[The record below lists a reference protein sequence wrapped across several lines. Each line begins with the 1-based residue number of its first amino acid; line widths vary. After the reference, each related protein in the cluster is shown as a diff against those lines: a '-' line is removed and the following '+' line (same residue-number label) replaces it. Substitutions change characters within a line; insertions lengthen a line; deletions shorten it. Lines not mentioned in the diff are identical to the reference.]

1 MLQFR
6 KITTQ
11 EELNRVLCL
20 SKLVYTQYCE
30 LTGYPAFT
38 DFLNRIHLDDGLQ
51 IWGCFDKDETVG
63 TIAVRDSCHICLL
76 FVEKEFQRR
85 YIGQNLVH
93 TALDFC
99 ETNGAS
105 AVTVNASPNS
115 ARFYR
120 KMGFASTGA
129 EQIQNGIHFIPMQ
142 LSFQDLPVTIGK
154 IESKKEQYLN
164 LLLEADPS
172 VPMIQKYLPRGDLF
186 VLRRGIFPVCAAVV
200 LQTGPAEMELKNIS
214 SAVPQKGYGTRMM
227 NYLFEYYRG
236 NTMTVGTGNSGINT
250 THRFYQKFG
259 FSYTHT
265 LYGFFTDNYPEPIYE
280 NGMLCS
286 DLVYFKKEL

>member
-1 MLQFR
+1 MIITELGDKFMLIKSGSSLR
-6 KITTQ
+6 KM
-11 EELNRVLCL
+11 L
-20 SKLVYTQYCE
+20 SEMKCVNQIIHFGTEKVFKGKSTYT
-30 LTGYPAFT
+30 
-38 DFLNRIHLDDGLQ
+38 
-51 IWGCFDKDETVG
+51 
-63 TIAVRDSCHICLL
+63 CLL

-164 LLLEADPS
+164 QQLIY
-172 VPMIQKYLPRGDLF
+172 VIFVMMI
-186 VLRRGIFPVCAAVV
+186 
-200 LQTGPAEMELKNIS
+200 
-214 SAVPQKGYGTRMM
+214 
-227 NYLFEYYRG
+227 
-236 NTMTVGTGNSGINT
+236 
-250 THRFYQKFG
+250 
-259 FSYTHT
+259 
-265 LYGFFTDNYPEPIYE
+265 
-280 NGMLCS
+280 
-286 DLVYFKKEL
+286 